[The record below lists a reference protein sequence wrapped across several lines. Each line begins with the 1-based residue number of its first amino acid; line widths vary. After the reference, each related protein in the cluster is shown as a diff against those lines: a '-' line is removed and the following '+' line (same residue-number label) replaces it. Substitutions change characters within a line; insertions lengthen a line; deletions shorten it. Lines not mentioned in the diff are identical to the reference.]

1 MYSAFQLTII
11 HGQSVHAMLT
21 PAVTMQEPGTPLV
34 VISFSPGPYSP
45 ATPCFHMPQRPC
57 TPSRDSL
64 PAEPRTAVT
73 RRGCGGWDPYAELLA
88 YGMAMAYAARGRAL
102 AESQDAAGPGMSALS
117 LQKYV
122 VLGPLLLL
130 HSQCKHTGAR
140 ELSISISRLAM
151 AWVFLFC
158 TGKPS

>member
-11 HGQSVHAMLT
+11 HGQRVHAMLT

-102 AESQDAAGPGMSALS
+102 RVTGCGWAGHVCIITAEVRRPWPPASPSFTMQAHRCARAQYID
-117 LQKYV
+117 LQACDIM
-122 VLGPLLLL
+122 GIFIL
-130 HSQCKHTGAR
+130 HRKT
-140 ELSISISRLAM
+140 
-151 AWVFLFC
+151 
-158 TGKPS
+158 